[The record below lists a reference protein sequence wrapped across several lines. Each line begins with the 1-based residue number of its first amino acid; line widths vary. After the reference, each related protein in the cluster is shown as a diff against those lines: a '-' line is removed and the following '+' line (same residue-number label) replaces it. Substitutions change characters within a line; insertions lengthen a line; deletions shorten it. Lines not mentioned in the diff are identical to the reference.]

1 MEEKSF
7 TGHKVAEKEK
17 ANWRQFYMVVV
28 VGKLAPTAI
37 VYNLANSRLIE
48 EEE

>member
-1 MEEKSF
+1 MEEKVSLV
-7 TGHKVAEKEK
+7 VAEKEK
-17 ANWRQFYMVVV
+17 ANWRQFYMVV
-28 VGKLAPTAI
+28 GKLVPTAI